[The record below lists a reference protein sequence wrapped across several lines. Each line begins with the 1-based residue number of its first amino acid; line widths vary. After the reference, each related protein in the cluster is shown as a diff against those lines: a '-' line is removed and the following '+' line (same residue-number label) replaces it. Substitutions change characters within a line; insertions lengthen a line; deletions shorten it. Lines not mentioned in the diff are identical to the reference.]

1 MTHLLV
7 TTMSMMCAVALAG
20 SAASNASDAAVSDA
34 SRRTFTREEFDAIA
48 VEVPNLISGIAMLA
62 ASARRLTLAL
72 QNRLE
77 HPDLPLNRNRARS
90 RSIRRVRS
98 GPSDVGAIQLGESE
112 VDPEAV
118 QQSHNVL
125 DPAVGA
131 DRDVIEGLMAGS
143 QNQNSQEESE
153 ESSETYHPPLAP
165 GELVQDSQVG
175 SIPGVVCAC
184 RATDSRDATIAPSV
198 IEVVE
203 SQVQG

>member
-20 SAASNASDAAVSDA
+20 SAASNASDAAASDA

-48 VEVPNLISGIAMLA
+48 VEVPHLISGIAMLA
-62 ASARRLTLAL
+62 ASARRLTFAL

-77 HPDLPLNRNRARS
+77 HPDLPLDRNRARS

-98 GPSDVGAIQLGESE
+98 GPNDVGASQLGESE

-118 QQSHNVL
+118 QQSHNVS
-125 DPAVGA
+125 DIIA

-153 ESSETYHPPLAP
+153 ESSETYHR
-165 GELVQDSQVG
+165 ELVQDSQVG